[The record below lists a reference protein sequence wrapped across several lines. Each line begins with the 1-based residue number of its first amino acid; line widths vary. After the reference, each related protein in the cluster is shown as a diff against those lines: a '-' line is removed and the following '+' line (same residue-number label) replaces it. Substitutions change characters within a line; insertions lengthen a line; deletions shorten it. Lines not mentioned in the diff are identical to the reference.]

1 MSQAL
6 AVIDKP
12 QVPAAKGSD
21 PITTLSAYLRT
32 REGKI
37 AEIMP
42 KALAKTMPP
51 ARLITIAMAAASRNK
66 DLLKCSP
73 ESVYLA
79 LHHSAQLGLEAGGPL
94 GHFYLVPRWNK
105 AIGGLECTSVIG
117 YKGLAELCRR
127 SGEISRIDA
136 AVVYEGEHFAVRR
149 GLSPDLEHVWDI
161 SVPRTQEKVVAAY
174 AVLVT
179 KDGAAYFEV
188 LTRAQIEERR
198 AKSGTKGG
206 GPWASDYAAMCR
218 KSALRA
224 LLAGGLVPLSTE
236 LAVALE
242 EDIRSEDAE
251 EPAAPPAPEQTD
263 DGPKT
268 QTDQVKDAL
277 KKKGAKAK
285 RADQSP
291 APEPEPRTNSPEDVG
306 FTPAAPA
313 PPEDAP
319 ALDDETDVPAHS
331 QDVLDAHAEVA
342 ALIDA
347 GSRDRWMTEKEVS
360 DFRNYIDTRRDAN
373 DLAALDTTLERL
385 DAKRKRVNG
394 RAPTKPPAAPAPEVI
409 DAREPGTEG

>member
-12 QVPAAKGSD
+12 QVPAAKGPD

-42 KALAKTMPP
+42 KALAKTMSPH
-51 ARLITIAMAAASRNK
+51 RLITIAMAAASRNQ

-73 ESVYLA
+73 ESIYLA

-94 GHFYLVPRWNK
+94 GHFYLVPRWNSK
-105 AIGGLECTSVIG
+105 AGRMECTSVIG

-136 AVVYEGEHFAVRR
+136 AVAYEGEHFAVRR
-149 GLSPDLEHVWDI
+149 GLAPDLEHVWDI
-161 SVPRTQEKVVAAY
+161 TVPRTPEKVVAAY

-179 KDGAAYFEV
+179 KDGATYFEV

-198 AKSGTKGG
+198 AKSSSNAKGG

-224 LLAGGLVPLSTE
+224 LLAGGLVPLSTD

-251 EPAAPPAPEQTD
+251 DPAAPAAPEQTD

-285 RADQSP
+285 RADSQP
-291 APEPEPRTNSPEDVG
+291 TPEPRQDQPQDTPTEMPELPD
-306 FTPAAPA
+306 
-313 PPEDAP
+313 
-319 ALDDETDVPAHS
+319 LDEEEQAGGPSQEVLTAHS
-331 QDVLDAHAEVA
+331 SAA

-347 GSRDRWMTEKEVS
+347 GQRDRWLTEMQANGFRKFIDEKR
-360 DFRNYIDTRRDAN
+360 DFGVVGLI
-373 DLAALDTTLERL
+373 LEATARL
-385 DAKRKRVNG
+385 DAQRKRANG
-394 RAPTKPPAAPAPEVI
+394 KAPTSTKSAAPAQETAE
-409 DAREPGTEG
+409 AREPGTEG